1 MRLDYKEY
9 LIWWIL
15 WMILGTVFVATIV
28 WAFNSAKEW
37 RIAVKQ
43 VETSTG
49 CEYIGSPK
57 GANRVGYFDCNGVIE
72 TKRIPK

>member
-1 MRLDYKEY
+1 MKYY
-9 LIWWIL
+9 LEDLFFWIMGIIMAITL
-15 WMILGTVFVATIV
+15 VVVIVF
-28 WAFNSAKEW
+28 AFISIGKFNT
-37 RIAVKQ
+37 AVKQ

-57 GANRVGYFDCNGVIE
+57 GTNRVGYFDCNGVIE